1 MIRVRQ
7 VLIDIDNDTKEE
19 LITKVAHK
27 LRVSKKDIKKILIN
41 KKSLDARKKPILYFV
56 YEVDVEVSKEDK
68 ILKTVKKDVIKT
80 PNTNYIFPTGGSIN
94 QQKHI
99 VIVGSG
105 PAGLFAGYMLVSDGY
120 DVTIIERG
128 EKIEDRIKTVDKFWK
143 TNKLNLESNIQF
155 GEGGAGTFSDGKLN
169 TLVKDKEGRM
179 RKVFETFVSFGA
191 SDDIL
196 YMNKPHIGTD
206 ILRTVIINMRNKMI
220 DMGVN
225 FRYSTKLTD
234 LVVKDNCITGIE
246 VNNNEIIETN
256 DVVLA
261 LGHSARDTFQMLL
274 NNKVDITAKPFA
286 VGIRIMHPQEMI
298 NKSQYGISN
307 HKNLESASYKL
318 TYKAPS
324 GRGVYSFCMCPG
336 GYVVNASSEKN
347 RLVVNGMSYH
357 KRDSGVA
364 NSAIVVT
371 VNSNDFGN
379 TPMDAINYQR
389 KLESIAYDKGK
400 ALIPIQLYKDFK
412 DNKVSTNFGKF
423 NPMIKGKYSFANIN
437 EILPKYICES
447 IVQGIEYFGTKIEGF
462 NREDAIIAGIET
474 RTSSPIRINRN
485 EKFNSNIKGLY
496 PCGEGAGY
504 SGGITTSA
512 MDGIKVAEA
521 IAFKYKNKDIT

>member
-1 MIRVRQ
+1 
-7 VLIDIDNDTKEE
+7 
-19 LITKVAHK
+19 
-27 LRVSKKDIKKILIN
+27 
-41 KKSLDARKKPILYFV
+41 
-56 YEVDVEVSKEDK
+56 
-68 ILKTVKKDVIKT
+68 
-80 PNTNYIFPTGGSIN
+80 
-94 QQKHI
+94 
-99 VIVGSG
+99 
-105 PAGLFAGYMLVSDGY
+105 
-120 DVTIIERG
+120 
-128 EKIEDRIKTVDKFWK
+128 
-143 TNKLNLESNIQF
+143 
-155 GEGGAGTFSDGKLN
+155 
-169 TLVKDKEGRM
+169 
-179 RKVFETFVSFGA
+179 
-191 SDDIL
+191 
-196 YMNKPHIGTD
+196 
-206 ILRTVIINMRNKMI
+206 MI

-234 LVVKDNCITGIE
+234 LVVKDNCIIGIE

-274 NNKVDITAKPFA
+274 NNKVDITVKPFA
-286 VGIRIMHPQEMI
+286 VGVRIMHPQEMI

-318 TYKAPS
+318 TYKAPN

-400 ALIPIQLYKDFK
+400 ELIPIQLYKDFK
-412 DNKVSTNFGKF
+412 DNKVSTNFGEF
-423 NPMIKGKYSFANIN
+423 NPMIKGKYNFANIN